1 MLIRGRRRLQKDKNN
16 GSISR
21 KWLRKKLRDK
31 KELKQKD
38 RENLIDFKDLKMRQK
53 LEKKLRKKLDK
64 IILLR
69 SRLVRKLQGRSNKS

>member
-1 MLIRGRRRLQKDKNN
+1 LIRGRRRLQKDKNN